1 MSLPSFKPSQR
12 RLLVGSAIAL
22 ALFATPYTYDFS
34 HHQWQPNQAYAKS
47 CFIAGTR
54 IVMADGSERPI
65 ETLLAGEEVLDQHGH
80 RNRILAMER
89 VLLGARRL
97 YGINRLAP
105 FFTAEHPF
113 LTTRGWAAIAPA
125 MTRTE
130 NPTLAVLP
138 LFTGMHLLGRP
149 VATSAGTLALAPHPA
164 LLLVESLCWLDAAPT
179 TALFNLILDGSH
191 SYIAN
196 GLIVHNKGGDDSG
209 SSDGGSS
216 QGSGSSGGSDDSG
229 GSQGSD
235 SSGGSDD
242 SGGSHGSDSSGGGG
256 SDDGGGSHG
265 SDDSGGGEHAGGD
278 QHAGGDRH
286 AGGEQHGG
294 GERHAGGDRH
304 GGGRGLG
311 NGLDDN
317 GTDAIDDNGNEIR
330 GDGTVDDNGVDAV
343 DADGNKLRGDGTVD
357 DNGVDAVDADGN
369 KLRGDGTVDDNG
381 VDTVDASGN
390 KLRGDGTVDDNSV
403 DAVDA
408 SGNKLRG
415 DGTVDD
421 NGVDAVDADGNKLR
435 GDGTVDDRGQTLTD
449 EQEQALIRQGFDSK
463 VQP

>member
-1 MSLPSFKPSQR
+1 MSLPAFKPSQR

-22 ALFATPYTYDFS
+22 ALFATPLSYDFS
-34 HHQWQPNQAYAKS
+34 HHQWQLNQAYAKS
-47 CFIAGTR
+47 CFVAGTR
-54 IVMADGSERPI
+54 ILMADGEDRPI
-65 ETLLAGEEVLDQHGH
+65 ETLRVGERVRDQYGH
-80 RNRILAMER
+80 SNQILAVER

-97 YGINRLAP
+97 YGLNRLAP
-105 FFTAEHPF
+105 FFTAEHPL

-138 LFTGMHLLGRP
+138 LFTGMHLLGWSEHG
-149 VATSAGTLALAPHPA
+149 SAGNLALAPHPA
-164 LLLVESLCWLDAAPT
+164 PLLVESLCWLDAPPT

-191 SYIAN
+191 SYVAN
-196 GLIVHNKGGDDSG
+196 GLIVHNKDGD
-209 SSDGGSS
+209 
-216 QGSGSSGGSDDSG
+216 GSGNGGG
-229 GSQGSD
+229 G
-235 SSGGSDD
+235 
-242 SGGSHGSDSSGGGG
+242 SSGGGG
-256 SDDGGGSHG
+256 SGSSSGGSDSDGGGGGSSGGGSDSDGGGSSGGG
-265 SDDSGGGEHAGGD
+265 SDSDGGSSSGGSSHDGGSDSSHGGDDHGGGEHAGGE

-294 GERHAGGDRH
+294 GDRHAGGDRH

-317 GTDAIDDNGNEIR
+317 GVDAVDANGNEIR

-343 DADGNKLRGDGTVD
+343 DANGNEIRGDGTVD
-357 DNGVDAVDADGN
+357 DHGIDAVDANGN
-369 KLRGDGTVDDNG
+369 EIRGDGTVDDKG
-381 VDTVDASGN
+381 
-390 KLRGDGTVDDNSV
+390 V

-408 SGNKLRG
+408 SGNEI
-415 DGTVDD
+415 
-421 NGVDAVDADGNKLR
+421 R

-449 EQEQALIRQGFDSK
+449 AQEQALIQQGFNSK

>member
-1 MSLPSFKPSQR
+1 MSLPAFKPSQR

-22 ALFATPYTYDFS
+22 ALFATPFSYDFS
-34 HHQWQPNQAYAKS
+34 HHQWQLNQAYAKS
-47 CFIAGTR
+47 CFVAGTP
-54 IVMADGSERPI
+54 ILMADGEERPI
-65 ETLLAGEEVLDQHGH
+65 ETLRIGERVRDQYG
-80 RNRILAMER
+80 RSNRILAIER
-89 VLLGARRL
+89 VLLGERRL

-138 LFTGMHLLGRP
+138 LFTGMHLLGWSEHS
-149 VATSAGTLALAPHPA
+149 SAGNLALAPHPA
-164 LLLVESLCWLDAAPT
+164 PLLVESLCWLDAPPT

-191 SYIAN
+191 SYVAN
-196 GLIVHNKGGDDSG
+196 GLIVHNKDGDGSGGGSG
-209 SSDGGSS
+209 NGGGGSSGGGSSSSGGSDSDGGSS
-216 QGSGSSGGSDDSG
+216 SGGGSDSDGGGSSGGGSDSDG
-229 GSQGSD
+229 GRSSHDGGSD
-235 SSGGSDD
+235 SSHGGDD
-242 SGGSHGSDSSGGGG
+242 H
-256 SDDGGGSHG
+256 
-265 SDDSGGGEHAGGD
+265 GGGEHAGGE

-317 GTDAIDDNGNEIR
+317 GVDAVDASGNEIR
-330 GDGTVDDNGVDAV
+330 GDGTVDDNGVDTV
-343 DADGNKLRGDGTVD
+343 DANGNEIRGDGTVD
-357 DNGVDAVDADGN
+357 DHGVDAVDANGN
-369 KLRGDGTVDDNG
+369 EI
-381 VDTVDASGN
+381 
-390 KLRGDGTVDDNSV
+390 
-403 DAVDA
+403 
-408 SGNKLRG
+408 
-415 DGTVDD
+415 
-421 NGVDAVDADGNKLR
+421 R

-449 EQEQALIRQGFDSK
+449 AQEQALIQQGFNSK

>member
-1 MSLPSFKPSQR
+1 MSLPAFKPSQR

-22 ALFATPYTYDFS
+22 ALFATPLSYDFS
-34 HHQWQPNQAYAKS
+34 HHQWQLNQTYAKS
-47 CFIAGTR
+47 CFVAGTR
-54 IVMADGSERPI
+54 ILMADGEERSI
-65 ETLLAGEEVLDQHGH
+65 ETLQVGERVRDQYGH
-80 RNRILAMER
+80 SNRILAIER

-97 YGINRLAP
+97 YGLNRLAP

-138 LFTGMHLLGRP
+138 LFTGMHLLGWSEHS
-149 VATSAGTLALAPHPA
+149 SAGNLALAPHPA
-164 LLLVESLCWLDAAPT
+164 PLLVESLCWLDAPPT

-191 SYIAN
+191 SYVAN
-196 GLIVHNKGGDDSG
+196 GLIVHNKDGDGSG
-209 SSDGGSS
+209 GGS
-216 QGSGSSGGSDDSG
+216 GNGGG
-229 GSQGSD
+229 G
-235 SSGGSDD
+235 
-242 SGGSHGSDSSGGGG
+242 SSGGGG
-256 SDDGGGSHG
+256 SGSSSGGSDSDGGGGGGGSSGGSSHDGGSDSSHG
-265 SDDSGGGEHAGGD
+265 GDDNGGGEHAGGE

-294 GERHAGGDRH
+294 GDRHAGRDRH

-317 GTDAIDDNGNEIR
+317 GVDAVDANGNEIRGDGTVDDNRVDAVDANGNEIR

-343 DADGNKLRGDGTVD
+343 DASGNEIRGDGTVD
-357 DNGVDAVDADGN
+357 DNGVDAVDANGN
-369 KLRGDGTVDDNG
+369 EIRGDGTI
-381 VDTVDASGN
+381 
-390 KLRGDGTVDDNSV
+390 
-403 DAVDA
+403 
-408 SGNKLRG
+408 
-415 DGTVDD
+415 DD
-421 NGVDAVDADGNKLR
+421 NGVDAVDANGNQIR

-449 EQEQALIRQGFDSK
+449 AQEQALIQQGFNSK

>member
-1 MSLPSFKPSQR
+1 MSLPAFKPNQR

-22 ALFATPYTYDFS
+22 ALFATPLSYDFS
-34 HHQWQPNQAYAKS
+34 HHQWQLNQAYAKS
-47 CFIAGTR
+47 CFVAGTR
-54 IVMADGSERPI
+54 ILMADGEERPI
-65 ETLLAGEEVLDQHGH
+65 ETLRVGERVRDQYGH
-80 RNRILAMER
+80 SNRILAIER

-97 YGINRLAP
+97 YGLNRLAP
-105 FFTAEHPF
+105 FFTAEHPL

-138 LFTGMHLLGRP
+138 LFTGMHLLSWSEHG
-149 VATSAGTLALAPHPA
+149 SAGSLALAPHPTP
-164 LLLVESLCWLDAAPT
+164 LLVESLCWLDAPPT

-191 SYIAN
+191 SYVAN
-196 GLIVHNKGGDDSG
+196 GLIVHNKDGDG
-209 SSDGGSS
+209 SDGGSGNGGG
-216 QGSGSSGGSDDSG
+216 GSSSGGGSGSGSSSSSSSGGSDSDGGGSSGGGSDSDGGGSSGGGSDSDGGGSSGGGSSGGSSHDG
-229 GSQGSD
+229 GSD
-235 SSGGSDD
+235 SSHGGDD
-242 SGGSHGSDSSGGGG
+242 H
-256 SDDGGGSHG
+256 
-265 SDDSGGGEHAGGD
+265 GGGEHADGE

-294 GERHAGGDRH
+294 GDRHAGGDRH

-317 GTDAIDDNGNEIR
+317 GVDAVDANGNEIRDDGTVDDNGMDAVDASGNEIR

-343 DADGNKLRGDGTVD
+343 DASGNQIRGDSTVD
-357 DNGVDAVDADGN
+357 NNG
-369 KLRGDGTVDDNG
+369 
-381 VDTVDASGN
+381 
-390 KLRGDGTVDDNSV
+390 V

-408 SGNKLRG
+408 SGNQI
-415 DGTVDD
+415 
-421 NGVDAVDADGNKLR
+421 R

-449 EQEQALIRQGFDSK
+449 AQEQALIQQGFNSK